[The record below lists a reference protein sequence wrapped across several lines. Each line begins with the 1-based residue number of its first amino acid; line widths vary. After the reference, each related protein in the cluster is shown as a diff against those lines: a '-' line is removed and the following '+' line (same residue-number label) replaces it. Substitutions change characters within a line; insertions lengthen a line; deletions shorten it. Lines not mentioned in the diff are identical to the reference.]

1 MDKKINFIW
10 RKEWIFQYESPWS
23 VFEKF
28 AFANYV
34 DRNDILRTLGTD
46 EVKAIKNPGDFRR
59 ELFELHGFDSSSLY
73 KALGCN
79 FKESNSDLVHCL
91 TITFSQISVP
101 NAIWF
106 HKDVHWC
113 DKCIKEGYH
122 SWFHQFKPL
131 HTCVFHKLP
140 LIKKCPSCL
149 KTIPFILSNKQLD
162 FAFNCICG
170 FCISSFPP
178 AGWNM
183 WKGPKKLDK
192 SLLEWIENNKDQTQS
207 CCSWITHPEYSN
219 LFVMIDGAPEAIY
232 HLSCN
237 NTTDKEKISYSSKYD
252 IFEEVCSNAFQ
263 KFEFDLLDGILLD
276 HVDCIE
282 QLAEL
287 KKSSMSSEF
296 PMICPYAYAYVF
308 FKKSISRKET
318 FYNDIFNG
326 KYSFPEL
333 IRKELIFFSN
343 QISKKQSKKPYS
355 VNQDLLNWILE
366 KIVLQFCK
374 KFFRN
379 WLEKAGKLSEEICVP
394 TWSEIEEMKM
404 QCFPD
409 FAFKFIEDIEN
420 NLRCVESYC
429 SILKT
434 EYISYECDNDT
445 NREEMRL
452 YNSFTPQRMAL
463 IVMDEPTLKNMQ
475 LKKSVESYVKKLSF

>member
-1 MDKKINFIW
+1 M
-10 RKEWIFQYESPWS
+10 
-23 VFEKF
+23 
-28 AFANYV
+28 
-34 DRNDILRTLGTD
+34 
-46 EVKAIKNPGDFRR
+46 
-59 ELFELHGFDSSSLY
+59 
-73 KALGCN
+73 
-79 FKESNSDLVHCL
+79 
-91 TITFSQISVP
+91 
-101 NAIWF
+101 
-106 HKDVHWC
+106 
-113 DKCIKEGYH
+113 
-122 SWFHQFKPL
+122 
-131 HTCVFHKLP
+131 
-140 LIKKCPSCL
+140 
-149 KTIPFILSNKQLD
+149 
-162 FAFNCICG
+162 
-170 FCISSFPP
+170 
-178 AGWNM
+178 
-183 WKGPKKLDK
+183 
-192 SLLEWIENNKDQTQS
+192 
-207 CCSWITHPEYSN
+207 
-219 LFVMIDGAPEAIY
+219 
-232 HLSCN
+232 
-237 NTTDKEKISYSSKYD
+237 
-252 IFEEVCSNAFQ
+252 
-263 KFEFDLLDGILLD
+263 
-276 HVDCIE
+276 
-282 QLAEL
+282 
-287 KKSSMSSEF
+287 
-296 PMICPYAYAYVF
+296 
-308 FKKSISRKET
+308 
-318 FYNDIFNG
+318 
-326 KYSFPEL
+326 